1 MTAIDHHEDN
11 AYRHPWLGV
20 EVRHLATLSAVAR
33 TGSFRQAAR
42 ELGYV
47 QSAVSQ
53 QVARLERVVG
63 ARLVERQ
70 RGQRNVSLTPV
81 GEVLAER
88 GDRILGELQAARLD
102 LAVTGEAA
110 DETIRLA
117 VASDIAPL
125 LGGLLS
131 ALRDEL
137 PGTPVQVIEHADD
150 GQLVPR
156 LEKGDADV
164 AIGVP
169 LAAPGVGSV
178 VLLHDPFVLLV
189 PPGSRLAGTPCV
201 SNPADLAGDRLIV
214 PESVVSHGPLHAP
227 GLLLERALRVP
238 LAAVVPPLVAQ
249 GHGLGLVPRSAV
261 DHAAAALAC
270 VPTAGLIAPQRLMLG
285 WHAARRRTARLQA
298 FCDAAVRA
306 FLEEDLADRPQAA

>member
-1 MTAIDHHEDN
+1 MTEIDGHDDK

-63 ARLVERQ
+63 VRLVERQ
-70 RGQRNVSLTPV
+70 RGQRNVCLTRV
-81 GEVLAER
+81 GDVLAER
-88 GDRILGELQAARLD
+88 GERILGELQAARLD

-110 DETIRLA
+110 DGTIRLA

-131 ALRDEL
+131 VLRVEL
-137 PGTPVQVIEHADD
+137 PGAAVQVMELADD
-150 GQLVPR
+150 EQLVPL
-156 LEKGDADV
+156 LETGDADV

-178 VLLHDPFVLLV
+178 VLLQDPFVLLV
-189 PPGSRLAGTPCV
+189 KPGSPLAGMACV
-201 SNPADLAGDRLIV
+201 SNPGDLAGERLIV
-214 PESVVSHGPLHAP
+214 PRSVLAHGPLHAP

-238 LAAVVPPLVAQ
+238 LAAVVPALVAQ
-249 GHGLGLVPRSAV
+249 GHGVGLVPRSAV
-261 DHAAAALAC
+261 DHTAAGLTA

-285 WHAARRRTARLQA
+285 WHAARRRTARLQT

-306 FLEEDLADRPQAA
+306 FLDDELVERPLAA